1 MIPDSAA
8 AIAAH
13 IKAAELLFQAF
24 GPEAC
29 QDGFLHTL
37 FVGFRPLLVCETDFL
52 HSKDHVNIGS
62 T

>member
-24 GPEAC
+24 GPDAC
-29 QDGFLHTL
+29 QDSFLHTL
-37 FVGFRPLLVCETDFL
+37 FVGFRPLLVCESYFL
-52 HSKDHVNIGS
+52 HLKYHC
-62 T
+62 